1 MTLRRYTKEARLHGR
16 QCPLSA
22 PSCDSF
28 SRFHTTQ
35 TQTRRWLRL
44 LAPPARVICLSLGL
58 GFQGPIRRTGSRIP
72 KTALRRKAVFADFCG
87 QGSSQFFTHA
97 HWDLETT
104 MTTFKNNI
112 ILRARFEHSE
122 LWQFEDRQMGA
133 GELDRAPKA
142 SCFKELF
149 PIIRRLGGELR
160 PCGHRTTGSLPV
172 GGGLNGLAARSIRVH
187 A

>member
-1 MTLRRYTKEARLHGR
+1 LAGVFITLFRE
-16 QCPLSA
+16 
-22 PSCDSF
+22 
-28 SRFHTTQ
+28 
-35 TQTRRWLRL
+35 TRK
-44 LAPPARVICLSLGL
+44 
-58 GFQGPIRRTGSRIP
+58 RIS
-72 KTALRRKAVFADFCG
+72 KTALRCKAVFADFCG

-104 MTTFKNNI
+104 MTTFKSNI
-112 ILRARFEHSE
+112 ILRTHLEHSE

-160 PCGHRTTGSLPV
+160 ALADIVQRAACPLV
-172 GGGLNGLAARSIRVH
+172 GD
-187 A
+187 